1 MSNHN
6 PRIKLPDQYPN
17 DPFLE
22 ALFQRINGSRENFII
37 TGKAGTGKST
47 FLHYLAEN
55 SIKSAIVTAFSGI
68 AAINVGGVTLHSLF
82 LFPFKPLLPGDDSIR
97 EFRSG
102 SKRERLLTN
111 VDMIIIDELS
121 MLRSDIFQAIDY
133 SLRVNTGNT
142 HLPFGGKQ
150 LVFFGDIFQ
159 LPPVVQNDPVEQDI
173 FSNTYRSE
181 YFFDAPVFGEAD
193 FDFVELFKVYRQED
207 SAFVHLLNRVRTGL
221 VDQRHLEELNKRY
234 APDYLPGK
242 EDYVVTLTT
251 TNRVANHEN
260 NRRLE
265 LIDQPSHRYHAE
277 IEGEFPKDRFPTDQ
291 VLELKEGAQV
301 IFIKNDLE
309 GRRWVNGTIA
319 KIARLEKDSVVV
331 RLENGETHELEKVTW
346 HNIRY
351 TYNKRRNRVEEE
363 VKGTFI
369 QYPVKLAWA
378 MTIHKSQGLTFDQ
391 VLLDLGRGAFV
402 NGQLY
407 VGLSRCTSFNG
418 LYLKKKITR
427 DDIIKDP
434 RLLNFYK
441 KQRKK
446 ASEESDLMDLQKRKN

>member
-1 MSNHN
+1 MSAQN
-6 PRIKLPDQYPN
+6 PRIQLPDEYPN

-22 ALFQRINGSRENFII
+22 KLFQRINSSRENFII

-55 SIKSAIVTAFSGI
+55 AIKSSLVTAFSGI
-68 AAINVGGVTLHSLF
+68 AAINVGGMTLHSLF
-82 LFPFKPLLPGDDSIR
+82 LFPFKPMLPNDDSIK

-102 SKRERLLTN
+102 SQRQRLLEK

-121 MLRSDIFQAIDY
+121 MLRSDVFQAIDH
-133 SLRVNTGNT
+133 SLRLNTGNRYQ
-142 HLPFGGKQ
+142 PFGGKQ
-150 LVFFGDIFQ
+150 LVLFGDIFQ

-173 FSNTYRSE
+173 FSNSYDSE
-181 YFFDAPVFGEAD
+181 YFFDAPVFEEAD
-193 FDFVELFKVYRQED
+193 FNFVEMFKVYRQED
-207 SAFVHLLNRVRTGL
+207 TAFVHLLNRVRTGL
-221 VDQRHLEELNKRY
+221 VDQRHLEQLNKRY
-234 APDYLPGK
+234 APGYLPGK

-251 TNRVANHEN
+251 TNRVANNEN

-265 LIDQPSHRYHAE
+265 LIDEPSYRYHAE
-277 IEGEFPKDRFPTDQ
+277 LEGEFPKDRFPTDQ

-309 GRRWVNGTIA
+309 GRRWVNGSIA
-319 KIARLEKDSVVV
+319 KIEHLEKDSISV
-331 RLENGETHELEKVTW
+331 RLENGEIHELGKETW
-346 HNIRY
+346 HNIKY
-351 TYNKRRNRVEEE
+351 KYNKRRNRVEEE
-363 VKGTFI
+363 VKGSFI

-391 VLLDLGRGAFV
+391 VFLDLGRGAFV

-427 DDIIKDP
+427 NDIIKDP

-441 KQRKK
+441 KQREK
-446 ASEESDLMDLQKRKN
+446 AARESDLMDIQKRQN